1 MAVDKKLIK
10 KAIKDRANEQG
21 ITEAEYIVN
30 YLNDKYDLQLKR
42 VGGTFMGFAPR
53 GERTP
58 SFSIKQGTY
67 AVMIKD
73 FGEANDYNSKKIGGN
88 LDIFNVVGCAEKG
101 TYYPTQKDFD
111 DICTIINNDL
121 NLGLENV
128 KPKDTNYTMSK
139 EQKESRHIIKTM
151 TKALEFFKSQM
162 SLDTKF
168 PEQARGAAYMELERG
183 YTLDECKK
191 YEIGYM
197 PNPRL
202 NGCQDSTKD
211 FIEFMD
217 KEGFSKDD
225 LVKANLLV
233 QKEYDNGN
241 TLEYCPFQDR
251 VIFPFKDIKGN
262 VLGFSGRQV
271 DKIIER
277 SPDGSYTSRTPEHY
291 DSEYKYLIEKKP
303 PKYKNTMQIKDVFEK
318 KNLLFNEDMISE
330 LNIINN
336 PKATKSLVITEGYLD
351 ALAMQK
357 AIDVVKGRRAFTPVA
372 LGTSNITSEQLDKI
386 EKFPIS
392 RIVLCLDNDEAGKR
406 GCVSAIHEIT
416 KRGISCTVFKVPEGY
431 KDFDSCYHQSVVKQD
446 NVRKAV
452 IKTLGEENT
461 MSGAK
466 FVINDIKEKLHSNRA
481 VQNVKRETLKEIGA
495 FIKDFEPSQRLDYIQ
510 ELSSDKELSLSI
522 LDTIGLAQSMGI
534 DPDYMPYIIN
544 PEYTP
549 TQKDLAQDIK
559 NTLEAAQKE
568 YDDIDNSKKT
578 RTYKICSNEIKV
590 DVAKGQITDINL
602 DSLKEPLSID
612 DLQGAISEDNL
623 AYNTDIDVSP
633 IDTKFFS
640 YEIENNK
647 LKAVS
652 RDNFKNNIEF
662 TLKEPLN
669 NTFDIIK
676 QDYKKTSE
684 IFTEMSKTN
693 DIESV
698 SINSAKEFSEAEK
711 STVKNF
717 FLKDNPDINITV
729 NGRLIGGKDFDD
741 IDKADKDEADII
753 D

>member
-10 KAIKDRANEQG
+10 KAIKDRAKEEG

-128 KPKDTNYTMSK
+128 KPKDTNYVMSK
-139 EQKESRHIIKTM
+139 EQKESRNIIKTM

-162 SLDTKF
+162 TLDTEF
-168 PEQARGAAYMELERG
+168 AEQARGAAYMELERG

-197 PNPRL
+197 PNPKL
-202 NGCQDSTKD
+202 KGCQDSTKD

-271 DKIIER
+271 D
-277 SPDGSYTSRTPEHY
+277 TV
-291 DSEYKYLIEKKP
+291 IEKREDGTYSSRKP
-303 PKYKNTMQIKDVFEK
+303 ERFDDDYRYLVVKKPTKYRNTVQIPNVFEK
-318 KNLLFNEDMISE
+318 KNLLFNENRISE
-330 LNIINN
+330 LNSGN
-336 PKATKSLVITEGYLD
+336 PKLKTGLIITEGYLD

-357 AIDVVKGRRAFTPVA
+357 SMEAINGNTVYTPVA

-386 EKFPIS
+386 EKFPVSDI
-392 RIVLCLDNDEAGKR
+392 ILCLDNDDAGKK
-406 GCVSAIHEIT
+406 GTISAIHEIT
-416 KRGISCTVFKVPEGY
+416 KRGLDCIILKVPEGY
-431 KDFDSCYHQSVVKQD
+431 KDFDSYYKSISDEDNLKKVIREAFKENSMFAEKFVLDDVKKKEYFYKNGARDVVK
-446 NVRKAV
+446 A
-452 IKTLGEENT
+452 
-461 MSGAK
+461 
-466 FVINDIKEKLHSNRA
+466 
-481 VQNVKRETLKEIGA
+481 IGN
-495 FIKDFEPSQRLDYIQ
+495 FIKDFEPAERLGYLQ
-510 ELSSDKELSLSI
+510 EMAKDESLK
-522 LDTIGLAQSMGI
+522 LTPFDTIGLAQSMGI

-549 TQKDLAQDIK
+549 TQTDLAQDIQ

-568 YDDIDNSKKT
+568 YDDIDNIKKT
-578 RTYKICSNEIKV
+578 RRYEICSNEIKV
-590 DVAKGQITDINL
+590 DIAKGQIIDINL

-612 DLQGAISEDNL
+612 GLYCAIYEDNI
-623 AYNTDIDVSP
+623 AYNTGIDVSP
-633 IDTKFFS
+633 LDTKFFS

-662 TLKEPLN
+662 TSKKPVN
-669 NTFDIIK
+669 NVFDIVN

-684 IFTEMSKTN
+684 IFTKMSKTN

-698 SINSAKEFSEAEK
+698 TINSAKEFSEAEK
-711 STVKNF
+711 NTVKNF

-729 NGRLIGGKDFDD
+729 NGKIIGGKDFDD
-741 IDKADKDEADII
+741 MDKSDKDETDIAD
-753 D
+753 